1 MSVTTSAEVRA
12 GLGHP
17 VIDCDGHV
25 IEPAPLVAEF
35 LRDLV
40 PGRVVDSFLAERRV
54 HPRDRAV
61 QVAWW
66 GPPSDARDRAA
77 IYAPKLLHE
86 RLPELGFDF
95 SIAYPSLGLGMVS
108 HPDDDLRPAVCR
120 ALNQYNADSVS
131 SLGDR
136 ITIPACIPMQTVAE
150 ALDELDYAVGV
161 LGMRCVMLSGT
172 VRGAGR
178 PVLIGLDDQPDYD
191 PVWQRCIDLG
201 VAATFHAGTLGQGSR
216 VSGLYVYN
224 HIGAIAAAGEAI
236 AKALVMGGVT
246 RRFPQLNFAF
256 LEGGVAWGVLLL
268 MDLVAHWQKRGG
280 TNIHALDPA
289 RVDRAAFAQLL
300 ARYGGERFDSA
311 VAATIDGSRDF
322 APDEPDDFAR
332 AGVASIDELIERFV
346 PNFYFGCEADDR
358 ANAWGFARQLNPGGS
373 RLNAVLG
380 SDIGHWDVLDMR
392 TVLVESRELVEC
404 GAITEADFRDLVCDN
419 AIRLHAGM
427 SANFF
432 AGTAVESYARS
443 LMKSPPVGD
452 KL

>member
-1 MSVTTSAEVRA
+1 MTGKSSAELRA
-12 GLGHP
+12 ELGHP

-40 PGRVVDSFLAERRV
+40 PAPVVDRFLTERRV

-66 GPPSDARDRAA
+66 GPPTDAHDRAA

-120 ALNQYNADSVS
+120 ALNQYNADSVRG
-131 SLGDR
+131 LGDR
-136 ITIPACIPMQTVAE
+136 LTIPACIPMQNVTE
-150 ALDELDYAVGV
+150 ALDELDYAVNV

-172 VRGAGR
+172 VRGDGR
-178 PVLIGLDDQPDYD
+178 PVLIGLDEQPDYD
-191 PVWQRCIDLG
+191 PVWERCLELG

-236 AKALVMGGVT
+236 AKALLMGGVT
-246 RRFPQLNFAF
+246 WRFPDLNFAF
-256 LEGGVAWGVLLL
+256 LEGGVAWGAVLL

-280 TNIHALDPA
+280 RNIHALDPA
-289 RVDRAAFAQLL
+289 RVDRREFAQLL
-300 ARYGGERFDSA
+300 ARYGGARFDEA
-311 VAATIDGSRDF
+311 VTAAIDGSRDF
-322 APDEPDDFAR
+322 APDEPDDFSR
-332 AGVASIDELIERFV
+332 ASIENVADLIERFV
-346 PNFYFGCEADDR
+346 PHFYFGCEADDR
-358 ANAWGFARQLNPGGS
+358 ANAWGFATHLNPGGA
-373 RLNAVLG
+373 RLHAVLG

-392 TVLVESRELVEC
+392 TVLLESRELVEC
-404 GAITEADFRDLVCDN
+404 GAITEDDFRDLVCDN
-419 AIRLHAGM
+419 AIRLHATT
-427 SANFF
+427 NPQFF
-432 AGTAVESYARS
+432 AGTAVESYAS
-443 LMKSPPVGD
+443 ALLEKV
-452 KL
+452 

>member
-1 MSVTTSAEVRA
+1 MTATTSAALRA
-12 GLGHP
+12 ELGHP

-40 PGRVVDSFLAERRV
+40 PAPAVDRFLSERRV
-54 HPRDRAV
+54 HPRDRPI

-66 GPPSDARDRAA
+66 GPPTAAHDRAA
-77 IYAPKLLHE
+77 VYAPKLLYE
-86 RLPELGFDF
+86 RLPEFGFDF

-120 ALNQYNADSVS
+120 ALNQYNADSVHG
-131 SLGDR
+131 LGDR
-136 ITIPACIPMQTVAE
+136 LTIPACIPMQNVTE
-150 ALDELDYAVGV
+150 ALDELDYAVNV

-172 VRGAGR
+172 VRGDGR
-178 PVLIGLDDQPDYD
+178 PVLIGLDPQPDYD

-224 HIGAIAAAGEAI
+224 HIGAIAAAGESI

-246 RRFPQLNFAF
+246 RRFPRLNFAF
-256 LEGGVAWGVLLL
+256 LEGGVAWGALLL

-280 TNIHALDPA
+280 RNIHALDPA
-289 RVDRAAFAQLL
+289 RVDRTVFAQLL
-300 ARYGGERFDSA
+300 ARYGGPRFDA
-311 VAATIDGSRDF
+311 TVAATIDGSRDF

-332 AGVASIDELIERFV
+332 AGVATVEELIDRFV
-346 PNFYFGCEADDR
+346 PHFYFGCEADDR
-358 ANAWGFARQLNPGGS
+358 ANAWGFATHLNPGAS

-392 TVLVESRELVEC
+392 TVLLESRELVDC
-404 GAITEADFRDLVCDN
+404 GAISEHDFRDLVCDN
-419 AIRLHAGM
+419 AIRLHASM
-427 SANFF
+427 NSQFF
-432 AGTAVESYARS
+432 AGTAVEAYAAAV
-443 LMKSPPVGD
+443 MED
-452 KL
+452 A

>member
-1 MSVTTSAEVRA
+1 MTATTSAELRA
-12 GLGHP
+12 ELGHP
-17 VIDCDGHV
+17 VIDCDGHI

-40 PGRVVDSFLAERRV
+40 PGHTVDRFLTERRA

-66 GPPSDARDRAA
+66 GPPTDAHDRAA

-108 HPDDDLRPAVCR
+108 HPDDELRPAVCR
-120 ALNQYNADSVS
+120 ALNQYNADSVNG
-131 SLGDR
+131 LGDR
-136 ITIPACIPMQTVAE
+136 IAIPACIPMQNVTE

-172 VRGAGR
+172 VRGDGR
-178 PVLIGLDDQPDYD
+178 PVLIGLDEQPDYD

-236 AKALVMGGVT
+236 AKGLVMGGVT
-246 RRFPQLNFAF
+246 RRFPDLNFAF
-256 LEGGVAWGVLLL
+256 LEGGVAWGSLLL

-280 TNIHALDPA
+280 RNIHALDPA
-289 RVDRAAFAQLL
+289 RVDRAVFAELL
-300 ARYGGERFDSA
+300 TQYGGDRFDST
-311 VAATIDGSRDF
+311 VAAAIDGSRDF

-332 AGVASIDELIERFV
+332 AGVDSVDDLIERFV
-346 PNFYFGCEADDR
+346 PHFYFGCEADDR
-358 ANAWGFARQLNPGGS
+358 ANAWGFATQLNPGGA
-373 RLNAVLG
+373 RLNAILG

-392 TVLVESRELVEC
+392 TVLLESRELVEL
-404 GAITEADFRDLVCDN
+404 GAISDDDFRDLVCDN
-419 AIRLHAGM
+419 AIWLHASM
-427 SANFF
+427 NPAFF
-432 AGTAVESYARS
+432 AGTTVESYAAA
-443 LMKSPPVGD
+443 LIGNT
-452 KL
+452 

>member
-1 MSVTTSAEVRA
+1 MSGSASTSAEVRA
-12 GLGHP
+12 ALGHP
-17 VIDCDGHV
+17 VIDCDGHI

-40 PGRVVDSFLAERRV
+40 PGAVVDRFLTERRV

-108 HPDDDLRPAVCR
+108 HPDDDLRPAICR
-120 ALNQYNADSVS
+120 ALNQYNADSIRG
-131 SLGDR
+131 LGDR
-136 ITIPACIPMQTVAE
+136 IAIPACIPMQTVTE
-150 ALDELDYAVGV
+150 ALDELDYAVDV
-161 LGMRCVMLSGT
+161 LGARCVMLSGT
-172 VRGAGR
+172 VRGDGR
-178 PVLIGLDDQPDYD
+178 PALIGLDDEPAYD
-191 PVWQRCIDLG
+191 AVWQRCIDLG

-246 RRFPQLNFAF
+246 RRFPRLNFAF
-256 LEGGVAWGVLLL
+256 LEGGVAWGAVLL

-280 TNIHALDPA
+280 RNIHTLDPA
-289 RVDRAAFAQLL
+289 RVDRELFAQLL
-300 ARYGGERFDSA
+300 TRYGGARFDAA

-322 APDEPDDFAR
+322 APDETDDFSR
-332 AGVASIDELIERFV
+332 AGVESVDELIERFV
-346 PNFYFGCEADDR
+346 PHFYFGCEADDR
-358 ANAWGFARQLNPGGS
+358 ANAWGFATQLNPGGS
-373 RLNAVLG
+373 RLNAILG
-380 SDIGHWDVLDMR
+380 SDIGHWDVLDMT
-392 TVLVESRELVEC
+392 TVLVEARELVEC
-404 GAITEADFRDLVCDN
+404 GAITEDDFRDLVCDN

-427 SANFF
+427 NPKFF
-432 AGTAVESYARS
+432 TGTAVESYAAR
-443 LMKSPPVGD
+443 LMSEHG
-452 KL
+452 

>member
-1 MSVTTSAEVRA
+1 MSARTSAEVRA
-12 GLGHP
+12 ELGHP

-25 IEPAPLVAEF
+25 SEPAPLVAEF

-40 PGRVVDSFLAERRV
+40 PGRVVDDFLAQRRV
-54 HPRDRAV
+54 HPRDREV

-66 GPPSDARDRAA
+66 GPPTDAHDRAA

-120 ALNQYNADSVS
+120 ALNQYNADSVR

-136 ITIPACIPMQTVAE
+136 LTIPACIPMQNTTE

-172 VRGAGR
+172 VRGDRR
-178 PVLIGLDDQPDYD
+178 PVLIGLDEQPDYD
-191 PVWQRCIDLG
+191 AVWQRCIDLG
-201 VAATFHAGTLGQGSR
+201 VAATFHAGALGQGSR

-246 RRFPQLNFAF
+246 RRFAQLNFAF
-256 LEGGVAWGVLLL
+256 LEGGVAWGALLL

-280 TNIHALDPA
+280 RNIELLDPA
-289 RVDRAAFAQLL
+289 RVDREAFAQLL
-300 ARYGGERFDSA
+300 TRYGGTRFDPA
-311 VAATIDGSRDF
+311 VTATIDGSRDF

-332 AGVASIDELIERFV
+332 AGIADVDDLIERFV
-346 PNFYFGCEADDR
+346 PHFYFGCEADDR
-358 ANAWGFARQLNPGGS
+358 ANAWGFATQLNPGGS

-392 TVLVESRELVEC
+392 TVLVESREQVEC
-404 GAITEADFRDLVCDN
+404 GAITDTDFRDLVCDN

-427 SANFF
+427 NADFF
-432 AGTAVESYARS
+432 AGTAVESYAAT
-443 LMKSPPVGD
+443 LMGNS
-452 KL
+452 